1 MAKAYEPE
9 DLVKRVFMLVVGG
22 MSIQIAVIIMIIYL

>member
-9 DLVKRVFMLVVGG
+9 DLIKRVFMLVAAGIAV
-22 MSIQIAVIIMIIYL
+22 QIAVIVVIIFL